1 MLQWGSYRTC
11 WLISF
16 HSSNYQKVTAS
27 FQKLAIFNIYHVFAP
42 FVKLHGY
49 RFFYFF
55 SRHDV
60 RNKEV
65 FLILEQ
71 SSLRGKQNKTC
82 EKTLKHYKRFDWKTW
97 QSQRFSEHLSFE
109 IKHNTWCKS
118 LQKWSELNYIHLSMV
133 LSKRFDRSI
142 KEIAKWNSQEK
153 IKLAMPRKQ
162 N

>member
-118 LQKWSELNYIHLSMV
+118 LQKWSEIELYSPLYGFIKKVWQIHQ
-133 LSKRFDRSI
+133 R
-142 KEIAKWNSQEK
+142 NSQVKLTGK
-153 IKLAMPRKQ
+153 IKVS
-162 N
+162 NTT